1 MQAISHPLAV
11 IYEVYTN
18 NWWGE
23 GRLVPS
29 VPRPSLLHLP
39 SIIQVLSSKQVL
51 PECNLNWRSS
61 WGIYLTTSDLEHK
74 GCIHFNYLLCLR
86 KLFRKSFH
94 FCFLL
99 KLWIQIE
106 EYFLRTQYSS
116 FKVPLRTDGLCPDSP
131 VSGSYSG
138 PCCQHTFPSSDLFMA
153 GPTVMGIS
161 LGERDD
167 PRSLLLFPGSQVTG
181 IRGTW
186 CGPGSPDWGNS
197 KKQHWAPPSAESAF
211 SFLGSLNQGVDTQAS
226 LLVTHLRG
234 REMYAFCT

>member
-51 PECNLNWRSS
+51 PECNLNWHSS

-74 GCIHFNYLLCLR
+74 GRIHFNYLLCLR

-94 FCFLL
+94 FCFFL

-116 FKVPLRTDGLCPDSP
+116 FFFFFSVLICNFCVIKKIKYSSFKVPLRTDGLCPHSP

-138 PCCQHTFPSSDLFMA
+138 PCCHHISPSSDLFMA

-167 PRSLLLFPGSQVTG
+167 PRSLLLFPGSQVKG
-181 IRGTW
+181 IWGTW
-186 CGPGSPDWGNS
+186 CGPGSP
-197 KKQHWAPPSAESAF
+197 Q
-211 SFLGSLNQGVDTQAS
+211 
-226 LLVTHLRG
+226 
-234 REMYAFCT
+234 